1 MQANYADI
9 DVHLRLTP
17 FEPFELFQD
26 QDGKCNARRGNFV
39 LHVEK
44 QTELL
49 SFTSH
54 IDTLYVYGIGLGH
67 HLYSVEAWLT
77 EKSSRVV
84 VILEDDLGVLDAFWK
99 TSQEILNHP
108 QVFLKFIP
116 HSSMWDSALEDC
128 AKRFSSAHIQVIALP
143 SYARKKS
150 SRLRQ
155 IKLSLQRKTV
165 LWNALLSEEL
175 LSPLFHRNIL
185 QNILHLPETFYVNK
199 WQGIFKGTPAI
210 ICGAGPSLAEA
221 QDILKTCEEKAL
233 ILAAGSAISALG
245 ALNIQPHFALAI
257 DPNPQEYEHL
267 KHLKCPDTPLIFS
280 SRLFPK
286 VLDLFSG
293 PLGYLSSKTGG
304 PLEAHL
310 EAALGLDE
318 LSIGPSLGR
327 EALSITTLTA
337 ALAYAWGC
345 NPIIFVGVDLSYAG
359 MQMYAPG
366 VVSTGSM
373 TMEKL
378 LQETKVSDQLIV
390 RKNRQGNPVAT
401 LVKWIMESDTLS
413 QYAKERSDRQFFDA
427 SARGLGFTHIP
438 YKNLG
443 DILQEYAPRP
453 RNLRKEIQK
462 NIEHTQ
468 LAISSADIEKLFSRL
483 QESLKRCL
491 TLTQKILE
499 ERLNSG
505 TKIVLEMDL
514 EEEEAYKPFLAGTL
528 FAFELAYRHSFL
540 IPEEKD
546 HPLYLERA
554 SNFERARWMHLKEC
568 IEKEITSLDGIEQA
582 CF

>member
-1 MQANYADI
+1 MWANYSDI
-9 DVHLRLTP
+9 DIHLRLTP

-26 QDGKCNARRGNFV
+26 QEGKCNARRGNFV
-39 LHVEK
+39 LHAENEK
-44 QTELL
+44 EPL
-49 SFTSH
+49 SFTPH
-54 IDTLYVYGIGLGH
+54 IDVLYVYGIGLGH
-67 HLYSVEAWLT
+67 HFSSIERWLG
-77 EKSSRVV
+77 EQSSRVL

-99 TSQEILNHP
+99 TSQQILNHP
-108 QVFLKFIP
+108 QIFLNFIP
-116 HSSMWDSALEDC
+116 HPSMWDSTLEEC
-128 AKRFSSAHIQVIALP
+128 AKRFSSAHIQVIALT

-150 SRLRQ
+150 RRLRQ

-185 QNILHLPETFYVNK
+185 QNILHLPQTFYVNK
-199 WQGIFKGTPAI
+199 WQGVFKGTPAI

-267 KHLKCPDTPLIFS
+267 KHLKCHDTPLIFS

-304 PLEAHL
+304 PLEAAL
-310 EAALGLDE
+310 ETALGLDE
-318 LSIGPSLGR
+318 LPIGPSLGK

-366 VVSTGSM
+366 VISTSSV

-378 LQETKVSDQLIV
+378 QQETKVSDQLIV
-390 RKNRQGNPVAT
+390 RKNRQGSSVAT
-401 LVKWIMESDTLS
+401 LVKWVMESDTLS
-413 QYAKERSDRQFFDA
+413 QYAKERPDRQFFDA

-443 DILQEYAPRP
+443 DILQEHAPHV
-453 RNLRKEIQK
+453 RNLREEIQK
-462 NIEHTQ
+462 KIEHSK
-468 LAISSADIEKLFSRL
+468 LAVSSADIERLFSRL

-491 TLTQKILE
+491 ILTQKILE
-499 ERLNSG
+499 EKLNSG
-505 TKIVLEMDL
+505 AKIVLEMDL
-514 EEEEAYKPFLAGTL
+514 EEEEAYQPFLASTL
-528 FAFELAYRHSFL
+528 FAFALAYRQSFL

-546 HPLYLERA
+546 HPLYIERA
-554 SNFERARWMHLKEC
+554 SNFERARWTHLKEC

-582 CF
+582 CS